1 MRILAVIAVMIGIG
15 FQVWGQPSR
24 LIVKPTAEQ
33 AYKLL
38 LNAECFAFGGTGFI
52 AVPSQGELAYR
63 AIARCTNALALFKA
77 TLTNANPHGQLYGL
91 CGIREFEPA
100 SFQTQA
106 EALRIANPKVLT
118 MSGCVGH
125 YDFATNVIDRIRSG
139 YYDADLRSARH

>member
-1 MRILAVIAVMIGIG
+1 MRILAVTAVIIGIG
-15 FQVWGQPSR
+15 LQVWAQPSR
-24 LIVKPTAEQ
+24 LIVKPTPEQ

-38 LNAECFAFGGTGFI
+38 LDAECFAFGGTGFI

-91 CGIREFEPA
+91 CGIRDFEPA
-100 SFQTQA
+100 SFQKQA

-118 MSGCVGH
+118 MSGCVSQ
-125 YDFATNVIDRIRSG
+125 YDFVTNVIDRIGSG
-139 YYDADLRSARH
+139 SYDNYLSSARQ